1 MNYNLETTILSKLQ
15 DLEKYIQ
22 QLRKFQKYR
31 YDEIENDLEKIWAI
45 EHGLQISIQ
54 IIIDVGNYILA
65 SIGENQVE
73 NYTDILD
80 KLGQQ
85 NILPSQFVA
94 EIRGMAGFR
103 NVLVHR
109 YVEVDLRVVCDV
121 LQNSLDD
128 FVKYIGYIQSYFSSR

>member
-1 MNYNLETTILSKLQ
+1 METTILSKLQ

>member
-45 EHGLQISIQ
+45 EHGLQISIK
-54 IIIDVGNYILA
+54 IIIDVGNYILV

-103 NVLVHR
+103 NVLVYR
-109 YVEVDLRVVCDV
+109 YAEVDLRVVYDV
-121 LQNSLDD
+121 LQNRLDD
-128 FVKYIGYIQSYFSSR
+128 FVKYIRYIQSYFSSR

>member
-54 IIIDVGNYILA
+54 IVIDVGNYILA

-94 EIRGMAGFR
+94 QIRGMAGFR

-109 YVEVDLRVVCDV
+109 YAEVDLRVVYDV